1 MPGSFHL
8 SFIVIFGDEVTKI
21 SCHFQAKTVQLF
33 FLFFVIYEKRK
44 WNKTLIKQHFLYQAV
59 DWKIRKKKKVGEI
72 NNAMILKV
80 NVLSYID
87 DQGIIKN
94 KRPKR

>member
-1 MPGSFHL
+1 MLHHNLLYFL
-8 SFIVIFGDEVTKI
+8 SFLK
-21 SCHFQAKTVQLF
+21 KT
-33 FLFFVIYEKRK
+33 
-44 WNKTLIKQHFLYQAV
+44 TLLVKQHFLYQAV

-72 NNAMILKV
+72 NKAMILKV

-87 DQGIIKN
+87 DQGIIKT